1 MGATNQI
8 KDVSVV
14 EFVLRKRHVWLLPT
28 GLDFGAK
35 TKKKTAMNVFEEEA
49 KPQKNQQKDNSS
61 ESEKVPESKREVRC
75 VMRQVKSKLKPCH
88 LQKIEIDP
96 KPSAE
101 CVVSDR
107 QFSNIVRL
115 FKRDKKTF

>member
-35 TKKKTAMNVFEEEA
+35 TKKKAAMNVFEEEA
-49 KPQKNQQKDNSS
+49 KPQKN
-61 ESEKVPESKREVRC
+61 
-75 VMRQVKSKLKPCH
+75 H
-88 LQKIEIDP
+88 
-96 KPSAE
+96 
-101 CVVSDR
+101 
-107 QFSNIVRL
+107 
-115 FKRDKKTF
+115 

>member
-8 KDVSVV
+8 KDVSLV

-35 TKKKTAMNVFEEEA
+35 TKKKAAMNVFEEEA

-75 VMRQVKSKLKPCH
+75 IMRQVKSAKDRDRSQAISRMCRVRSAVFEH
-88 LQKIEIDP
+88 SEIVQ
-96 KPSAE
+96 E
-101 CVVSDR
+101 R
-107 QFSNIVRL
+107 
-115 FKRDKKTF
+115 